1 MRFLAFRHAMRHRSR
16 LSVTLDTKSF
26 FVLLLNTSAQMSDF
40 SPPWYHDYSA
50 KSMSMGQSLHPEI
63 MIGQHCSDMLFP
75 PIYKIDTMDV
85 FSAESNQLPTMMEAT
100 GKKLLLNFSAL
111 EDPFEGCF

>member
-85 FSAESNQLPTMMEAT
+85 FSAESTPASNNDGSDRKEIASQLFRLGRP
-100 GKKLLLNFSAL
+100 L
-111 EDPFEGCF
+111 